1 MKTNNKDL
9 SVSENKGIE
18 FRLKCEN
25 MLADVV
31 KYYKDNKKK
40 IPELA
45 IIQGDFNQ
53 SYTNYLID
61 VFSNKGIYVNLYR
74 TGMNAE
80 LTAQTNC
87 KDALNKKHI
96 IFLDGVRHYKFMD
109 TWEYES
115 DINEELGCNSLNRL
129 YYTSSKDILL
139 PYKTAAVFQLLN
151 DYGIST
157 LSKNISIV
165 GFGFDT
171 LSLAIILSKEG
182 STVSIVHPR
191 IGGEFNAS
199 SSDIIINNILSY
211 GFINRSKD
219 SSFSNVSPFT
229 VFDTIYVKENQI
241 LSEFDFTI
249 RREYEK
255 GMIIYNFIRKLCN
268 RANYDS
274 DKDLENYLKQACS
287 GVLNIE

>member
-1 MKTNNKDL
+1 MEINNC
-9 SVSENKGIE
+9 NKGIE
-18 FRLKCEN
+18 FRRKCEN
-25 MLADVV
+25 MLVDVV

-53 SYTNYLID
+53 VYTNYLID
-61 VFSNKGIYVNLYR
+61 TFSNKGIRVNLYR

-80 LTAQTNC
+80 LVAQTNC
-87 KDALNKKHI
+87 KDALNKKYI

-115 DINEELGCNSLNRL
+115 DINEELGCSSLNRL
-129 YYTSSKDILL
+129 YYTPSKDTLL
-139 PYKTAAVFQLLN
+139 PYKAAAVFQLLH
-151 DYGIST
+151 DYGINTSY
-157 LSKNISIV
+157 KNISII

-182 STVSIVHPR
+182 STVSIVHPHKGDDAFDAR
-191 IGGEFNAS
+191 
-199 SSDIIINNILSY
+199 SSDIVICNIMSC

-219 SSFSNVSPFT
+219 SSCTNVSPFT
-229 VFDTIYVKENQI
+229 ILDTIYVQDIKEKSI
-241 LSEFDFTI
+241 VSEFDSSI

-255 GMIIYNFIRKLCN
+255 GMIIYNFIRKLHN
-268 RANYDS
+268 RAICDS
-274 DKDLENYLKQACS
+274 DKDLENYLNQLYS
-287 GVLNIE
+287 GILKNIE